1 MKKIAEAAT
10 TCKQQIID
18 FNDNAIDANYKSLF
32 NGTNETSKEII
43 FATQYQ
49 QDFLINGILLHV
61 GPAITSGYHFCN
73 PLDAGANRDA
83 RLKYTTFNNLQTITV
98 DPYSRWNVTTKVFR
112 VGTDDKWTIA
122 QREQVIN
129 TNRKKLQWI

>member
-1 MKKIAEAAT
+1 MKKFADAAVT
-10 TCKQQIID
+10 YKQIID
-18 FNDNAIDANYKSLF
+18 FNHHAIDANYKSLF
-32 NGTNETSKEII
+32 NGTNETSKGIN

-49 QDFLINGILLHV
+49 QGFFINGILLHV
-61 GPAITSGYHFCN
+61 GTAITSGYLFCN

-112 VGTDDKWTIA
+112 VCADDKWTIA